1 MRRTTFV
8 PLLLAIAAAGSAGCV
23 DEITSYDIPD
33 APEGLYY
40 QLEPSG
46 DPETPRGITLR
57 WDAVTHPDIDGYNV
71 YSRGSAN
78 GAWGYRGA
86 TTSTSF
92 HDEGVPHLQYYV
104 TAFTVAGDESDPS
117 DYVEVDERLRLETP
131 ASLVSISL
139 DNAIHLMWSDNAYQN
154 EPNGFDYYRVY
165 STSYNLD
172 NNVCGSSWSLEGTT
186 IAPSFLVDALTNGV
200 PRCFAVSAISIEGF
214 ESLWSSLRYDTP
226 RPDGRNVI
234 LYTAAAQ
241 ANQSGFRFFQDLNGD
256 GVIARSELG
265 LVGNASSGTNDLVLA
280 DIGGILFLRA
290 QRLATDFQVYGT
302 APIGDLT
309 DIDIAPVSG
318 YARNDIQAQPLWGY
332 VFRINPGDGFYR
344 YGSLRVSAVGQ
355 GYVIFDWAYQ
365 TDPGNPELIRRR

>member
-1 MRRTTFV
+1 MRRTMFV
-8 PLLLAIAAAGSAGCV
+8 PLLLAVAAAGSVGCV

-46 DPETPRGITLR
+46 DPNAPRGITLR
-57 WDAVTHPDIDGYNV
+57 WDAVVHPDIDGYNV

-104 TAFTVAGDESDPS
+104 TAFTISGDESDPS
-117 DYVEVDERLRLETP
+117 DFVEVDERLRLETP
-131 ASLVSISL
+131 ATLSSLSL

-172 NNVCGSSWSLEGTT
+172 DNICGSSWSLEGTT
-186 IAPSFLVDALTNGV
+186 ISPSFLVDALTNGV

-241 ANQSGFRFFQDLNGD
+241 ASQSGFRFFQDLNND

-265 LVGNASSGTNDLVLA
+265 LVGNASSGTNDIMLA
-280 DIGGILFLRA
+280 DVGGILFLRA

-302 APIGDLT
+302 APIGDIT
-309 DIDIAPVSG
+309 DIDIAPVGG

-344 YGSLRVSAVGQ
+344 YGSLQVKAVGQ

-365 TDPGNPELIRRR
+365 TDPGNPELIRQR